1 LAEDLLADEALQG
14 RIVGRLEAQGFGSL
28 SDRSKASQLKKL
40 DQQIEQATADL
51 REACKQEALER
62 IEAEFAGEAA

>member
-1 LAEDLLADEALQG
+1 
-14 RIVGRLEAQGFGSL
+14 
-28 SDRSKASQLKKL
+28 LKRL

-51 REACKQEALER
+51 PEARKQEALER